1 VNPSNKAT
9 ASTRAAL
16 LRYRIAAYV
25 VGVGLIIL
33 VCIGMPLKY
42 WGDNES
48 VVAIVGP
55 LHGFLYMVFLLITL
69 DLSVRLRWP
78 IHWVLGIMAAGTIP
92 FLSFVVERI
101 VTRKVHTQLADAA
114 VPAGQASA

>member
-1 VNPSNKAT
+1 MNPSIK
-9 ASTRAAL
+9 AAL
-16 LRYRIAAYV
+16 TRYRIAAYV
-25 VGVGLIIL
+25 VGVGLVIL

-78 IHWVLGIMAAGTIP
+78 IHWVLGVMAAGTIP

-101 VTRKVHTQLADAA
+101 VTKNVTAKYA
-114 VPAGQASA
+114 PAKAPVGQASA